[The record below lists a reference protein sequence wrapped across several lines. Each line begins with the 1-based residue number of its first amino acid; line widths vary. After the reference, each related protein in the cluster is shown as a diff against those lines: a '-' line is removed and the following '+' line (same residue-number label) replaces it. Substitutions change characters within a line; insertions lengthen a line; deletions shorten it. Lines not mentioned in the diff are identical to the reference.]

1 MGRRLPPDRRL
12 RELEAI
18 YREHHRRVR
27 WTMRARAVP
36 EGELDDLV
44 HDAFVA
50 IFARM
55 GDRDPSLSMSTWVVG
70 VARNVAF
77 SHRRSYARRR
87 NAPQPDAPLA
97 DPEPDEALAR
107 RRAWGM
113 LEDFLRSLD
122 ATQREVFVLA
132 DVMGMRIPE
141 VAGIVDAPLNT
152 LYSRL
157 RIARRRFSERFGDAA
172 EGALRDAAHGEAPR
186 RDEVQ
191 RAWLA
196 LAAKLLPASTPTLAI
211 GGATTK
217 WLLAGIAAVGV
228 ATVITIAPRDD
239 AAPRRNAPVIE
250 DAPRVAASTS
260 APPPVASPPQTPI
273 AAPAPQPLDSA
284 PTLARPARAPAPRS
298 HPAPPADAPSDDLS
312 ATVEALRDAQAR
324 LTANDPAGA
333 LAILD
338 RVPASAR
345 KGPLAA
351 ELAQLERTAREKTP
365 PTP

>member
-55 GDRDPSLSMSTWVVG
+55 HDRDPSLPMATWVVG

-87 NAPQPDAPLA
+87 NAPQLEAPLP
-97 DPEPDEALAR
+97 DPSPDEALAR

-113 LEDFLRSLD
+113 VEDFLAQLD

-172 EGALRDAAHGEAPR
+172 EDALREAAQGEAPR

-196 LAAKLLPASTPTLAI
+196 LAGSLVPAAAPTLVL
-211 GGATTK
+211 GGATAK
-217 WLLAGIAAVGV
+217 WVLAGVAAVGV

-239 AAPRRNAPVIE
+239 PPRR
-250 DAPRVAASTS
+250 SS
-260 APPPVASPPQTPI
+260 
-273 AAPAPQPLDSA
+273 
-284 PTLARPARAPAPRS
+284 PAR
-298 HPAPPADAPSDDLS
+298 DDLP
-312 ATVEALRDAQAR
+312 TIVES
-324 LTANDPAGA
+324 T
-333 LAILD
+333 
-338 RVPASAR
+338 
-345 KGPLAA
+345 
-351 ELAQLERTAREKTP
+351 
-365 PTP
+365 

>member
-36 EGELDDLV
+36 ESELDDLV

-55 GDRDPSLSMSTWVVG
+55 GDRDPSLPMSTWVVG

-77 SHRRSYARRR
+77 SQRRSYARRR
-87 NAPQPDAPLA
+87 NAPLPDPPLPDAQPD
-97 DPEPDEALAR
+97 EVLAR
-107 RRAWGM
+107 RRAWG
-113 LEDFLRSLD
+113 LVEDFLRSLD

-141 VAGIVDAPLNT
+141 VAGIVDAPLDT

-172 EGALRDAAHGEAPR
+172 EDKLRDAAQGEAPR
-186 RDEVQ
+186 RDRVQ

-196 LAAKLLPASTPTLAI
+196 LAVELVPAGAPTLLL

-217 WLLAGIAAVGV
+217 WVLAGIAAVGV
-228 ATVITIAPRDD
+228 ATMITIAPRDD
-239 AAPRRNAPVIE
+239 TTPTRAVVARDDAPPIAAVVPPAIASPPRSPVAAPIVAAPRI
-250 DAPRVAASTS
+250 D
-260 APPPVASPPQTPI
+260 
-273 AAPAPQPLDSA
+273 AAPAV
-284 PTLARPARAPAPRS
+284 ARPARAPVARTE
-298 HPAPPADAPSDDLS
+298 APPAPAPDDL
-312 ATVEALRDAQAR
+312 AQIVEALRAAQAR
-324 LTANDPAGA
+324 LTADDPAGA

-338 RVPASAR
+338 RLPASAR
-345 KGPLAA
+345 TGPLAA
-351 ELAQLERTAREKTP
+351 ELAKLERTARAESSP
-365 PTP
+365 AP